1 MNNNIDRFIT
11 DINEFSHNE
20 NFDKKTKVYEI
31 GTTLKLKEIEDPV
44 TIVGRNVYYKDV
56 YYHYE
61 GKKDN
66 SDNENTSNNVVLFND
81 DSIEDVLKEATG
93 VKKR

>member
-11 DINEFSHNE
+11 DINDFSHNE

-56 YYHYE
+56 YYHYK
-61 GKKDN
+61 GKKAN

-81 DSIEDVLKEATG
+81 DSIENVLKEASG